1 MHGMWSLVLGRQI
14 MIKDRVQCVMESGCG
29 LDLINIQSTT
39 TYAHIYI
46 YIYLIA
52 LHTVHKA

>member
-1 MHGMWSLVLGRQI
+1 

-46 YIYLIA
+46 YIY
-52 LHTVHKA
+52 T